1 MAPPRVD
8 SVPQYGST
16 LTAGEKGASEPPA
29 PTRDTLLDINGNGL
43 VEAYD
48 LSSMVNFSS
57 LLFQAGFDSTQRRFY
72 SLSQQQPELYDAI
85 SSLYGGIDTEALAGE
100 PMDFFVNAEYS
111 YSTFVTSAILIGPV
125 ASGVVDPLPF
135 WGVDEEGNNT
145 FAFNE
150 FTQDLYG
157 TETNLRQYVADAF
170 GGSVSGNNVNIPGG
184 VTLDFTGLMV
194 AASLLQYQESGVEPP
209 QEFFDALQLDLG
221 SLGSGAEFLAE
232 QFDFDLSA
240 LEFQNLSFSN
250 VPTPAEIEYMSSLTG
265 VEAIEA
271 IQSYYQ
277 ELYDLY
283 GYDFYLEAIEDFEYV
298 INNFD
303 AIAGVFN
310 LTADELWSSLVDMSS
325 SGLFPQV
332 YNPQNY
338 LDYNVGGVPDFLAE
352 WFSMVDGYNMTGE
365 YVSASDLGIFE
376 DPDLFFENYYNLNTI
391 MAGAPQ
397 VVEGLPPNWPDYD
410 GDGQFTIPIQAIGA
424 NAPGGGVQD
433 NLWFMNEG
441 LFEGLTID
449 WTGNSDVRSEYP
461 SLPDFPSNS
470 AQWDLYLENEL
481 YQQYAQ
487 ESDWFNL
494 AYELGYLCCTDTDA
508 DYEAWNFGSN
518 VGNSSGSTESYSGS
532 YGGLGLFD
540 PGFLFGFEPGEYFNQ
555 TEVGFANTRFDTT
568 AGGYT
573 GADFDYIYLL
583 LYMTINDLWG
593 DPEWN
598 PISWEYWAQED
609 TSVDFVISSGIDED
623 SIEFLNSLSQEQQD
637 YFGWTDS
644 EFNFETVPYEQVEPA
659 FTEFLESG
667 VNFDTNGDGVV
678 TQLDIDAIFA
688 LLTEGQA
695 EPFIINGVEFT
706 AQQLM
711 AAIAQFAANN
721 ETEFSLTDSTVVTWV
736 EWGAFLDGGLAFLS
750 DYYPDATLGEMLT
763 TWNGFY
769 NEGLAALQ
777 SINPEATTS
786 EMLATWVS
794 YVDGGQ
800 SYLTTANPDAT
811 TAELLDI
818 WLSYVEQ
825 GEGYLSQSNP
835 DATTEELLGMWIDYL
850 SYTPT
855 APELPFDISDPS
867 TWDPNFVYQGDFNQT
882 TDPPASTFGFNP
894 NSTATYS
901 VYVDENG
908 VPGALPLTEVD
919 EQWLAY
925 WSDFIAENG
934 FDFNFDGVIN
944 SSDWLASLEDPNS
957 GEPLFDW
964 NGDGVYNAFDTV
976 IVDTSVGW
984 SGTPVS
990 GDFNPEYDSAIGLS
1004 FGDFG
1009 EILSGNF
1016 GQYGEGY
1023 YDFLLNSF
1031 WGYGAVSFGGTA
1043 QLSDPVFSGVTP
1055 FGYWNNEGE
1064 WVWFIDPETNPFV
1077 APLGL
1082 EGEYDYSLFNAIAAY
1097 VMAGNQLDP
1106 SLLGIDIS
1114 ELDPELLAL
1123 IGTDVA
1129 SYDPAAGYFTA
1140 DQLASFDFDGDGA
1153 ITEFDYNVMDYILYQ
1168 AGQGVTSFDDYF
1180 GNQFDIFSQQD
1191 AGSPP
1196 PPEPEEEINAAGG
1209 AYVPKRVGVRKRVRA
1224 RS

>member
-1 MAPPRVD
+1 M
-8 SVPQYGST
+8 
-16 LTAGEKGASEPPA
+16 
-29 PTRDTLLDINGNGL
+29 
-43 VEAYD
+43 
-48 LSSMVNFSS
+48 
-57 LLFQAGFDSTQRRFY
+57 
-72 SLSQQQPELYDAI
+72 
-85 SSLYGGIDTEALAGE
+85 
-100 PMDFFVNAEYS
+100 
-111 YSTFVTSAILIGPV
+111 
-125 ASGVVDPLPF
+125 
-135 WGVDEEGNNT
+135 
-145 FAFNE
+145 
-150 FTQDLYG
+150 
-157 TETNLRQYVADAF
+157 
-170 GGSVSGNNVNIPGG
+170 
-184 VTLDFTGLMV
+184 
-194 AASLLQYQESGVEPP
+194 
-209 QEFFDALQLDLG
+209 
-221 SLGSGAEFLAE
+221 
-232 QFDFDLSA
+232 
-240 LEFQNLSFSN
+240 
-250 VPTPAEIEYMSSLTG
+250 
-265 VEAIEA
+265 
-271 IQSYYQ
+271 
-277 ELYDLY
+277 
-283 GYDFYLEAIEDFEYV
+283 
-298 INNFD
+298 
-303 AIAGVFN
+303 
-310 LTADELWSSLVDMSS
+310 
-325 SGLFPQV
+325 
-332 YNPQNY
+332 
-338 LDYNVGGVPDFLAE
+338 
-352 WFSMVDGYNMTGE
+352 
-365 YVSASDLGIFE
+365 
-376 DPDLFFENYYNLNTI
+376 FFENYYNLNTI
-391 MAGAPQ
+391 FASNPQ
-397 VVEGLPPNWPDYD
+397 LADDLGPTWPDYN
-410 GDGQFTIPIQAIGA
+410 GDGFFGIPLDHLSLNTETEGNIFS
-424 NAPGGGVQD
+424 
-433 NLWFMNEG
+433 NLWFLPQVEGG
-441 LFEGLTID
+441 LFDYGLLSL
-449 WTGNSDVRSEYP
+449 SDVPGSDGNPYP
-461 SLPDFPSNS
+461 G
-470 AQWDLYLENEL
+470 QWDALLANEV

-487 ESDWFNL
+487 ESDWFNF
-494 AYELGYLCCTDTDA
+494 AYELGYFCCNDSDA
-508 DYEAWNFGSN
+508 EHEAWNFGSN
-518 VGNSSGSTESYSGS
+518 AGNQFGSTESATGS

-540 PGFLFGFEPGEYFNQ
+540 PGFLFGLQPGEFFD
-555 TEVGFANTRFDTT
+555 TDISFGIERFDGIP
-568 AGGYT
+568 GGYT
-573 GADFDYIYLL
+573 GADFSFLYLF
-583 LYMTINDLWG
+583 LYMTVNDLWG
-593 DPEWN
+593 DPDWN
-598 PISWEYWAQED
+598 PVSWEYWSQEGNE
-609 TSVDFVISSGIDED
+609 VGWEISSNVDQETMD
-623 SIEFLNSLSQEQQD
+623 FLNTLSPELQD

-721 ETEFSLTDSTVVTWV
+721 ETEFSLTDGTVVTWV

-763 TWNGFY
+763 TWGGFY

-777 SINPEATTS
+777 SINPDATTS
-786 EMLATWVS
+786 EMLATWLS
-794 YVDGGQ
+794 YVEGGQ
-800 SYLTTANPDAT
+800 SYLTTANPEAT
-811 TAELLDI
+811 TAELLNI

-835 DATTEELLGMWIDYL
+835 DATTEELLAMWIDYL

-882 TDPPASTFGFNP
+882 TDPPASTWGFNP
-894 NSTATYS
+894 SATITYS

-908 VPGALPLTEVD
+908 VPGALPLTDVD
-919 EQWLAY
+919 QEWLAY
-925 WSDFIAENG
+925 WGDFIAENG
-934 FDFNFDGVIN
+934 FDFNQDGVVN

-957 GEPLFDW
+957 GDPLFDW
-964 NGDGVYNAFDTV
+964 NGDGVYNIYDTL

-984 SGTPVS
+984 SGSPAS
-990 GDFNPEYDSAIGLS
+990 GDFNPSYQSAIGVS
-1004 FGDFG
+1004 FYDFD
-1009 EILSGNF
+1009 EILSGGF

-1031 WGYGAVSFGGTA
+1031 WGFGWTGSGVG
-1043 QLSDPVFSGVTP
+1043 QLDDPIFSGVTP

-1082 EGEYDYSLFNAIAAY
+1082 EGGYDYSLFNAIAAY

-1129 SYDPAAGYFTA
+1129 SYDPTAGYFTA

-1196 PPEPEEEINAAGG
+1196 PPGPEGEINAAGG
-1209 AYVPKRVGVRKRVRA
+1209 AYIPKRIGVRKRVRA